1 LSRRLQ
7 KSLRSS
13 SERGSAVIDFVL
25 VGVPLVLLAVTL
37 LSISISN
44 YAVAVMRDIAVESAR
59 YAALADKSAAEGC
72 KKATEL
78 LNNAFASN
86 LANGVFCVSGA
97 DLDGEQIGVKIK
109 MPFPIIGLI
118 ASSLSIE
125 VQSSAPI
132 EN

>member
-1 LSRRLQ
+1 MP

-25 VGVPLVLLAVTL
+25 VGVPLVLMAVTL

-44 YAVAVMRDIAVESAR
+44 YAVAVMRDIAIESAR
-59 YAALADKSAAEGC
+59 YAALADQSTAEGC

-78 LNNAFASN
+78 IKSAFTLN
-86 LANGVFCVSGA
+86 LATQVFCAAGA
-97 DLDGEQIGVKIK
+97 DLAGEQIGVKLK

-118 ASSLSIE
+118 ASNLFIE